1 MHIIVNALPLTGL
14 LTGISRYVRCLYS
27 QVQQLPDMQVS
38 YFNGTHAL
46 QEMPRQAEPGSWSRR
61 TERIWGLPD
70 AVVLSAR
77 SLHWLNFERLMR
89 KACRQNHF
97 SIYHETA
104 FVPVAISDIPVVYTL
119 HDLSLI
125 KHSSKHPRE
134 RVWFFKLFFKRRLP
148 YATHIITVSEFMR
161 NEIIED
167 LKIHPDAITAIHEAP
182 DPGFCPRSKEKIT
195 QMLEHNE
202 WPREYILFVGTLEPR
217 KNIAVLIKAL
227 ARMKNKIPLILAGWQ
242 GWGDKQWLNEIKK
255 LGLDKRIY
263 IANYVDEETL
273 ACLYSGAHAF
283 VYPSVYEGF
292 GLPVLEAMACGCPV
306 VCSNVSSLP
315 EVAGDAALYITPH
328 DHDELA
334 HTLDM
339 VIGDDSIKEVLIE
352 RGLLRAQQ
360 FSWQKTAQQTV
371 NLFMKIAEQH
381 RVKAA

>member
-27 QVQQLPDMQVS
+27 QIEQFSGVQVS

-46 QEMPRQAEPGSWSRR
+46 QEMPHQAEPGSWMQR

-70 AVVLSAR
+70 ALVFSAR

-89 KACRQNHF
+89 KACRENNF
-97 SIYHETA
+97 NIYHETA

-125 KHSSKHPRE
+125 KHSNKHPRE
-134 RVWFFKLFFKRRLP
+134 RVWFFKLFFKRRMP

-167 LKIHPDAITAIHEAP
+167 LSIHPDTITAIHEAP
-182 DPGFCPRSKEKIT
+182 DPGFYPRSGEKIRK
-195 QMLEHNE
+195 MLEHNN
-202 WPREYILFVGTLEPR
+202 WPQNYILFVGTLEPR
-217 KNIAVLIKAL
+217 KNITVLINAL
-227 ARMKNKIPLILAGWQ
+227 SSMKNKIPLILAGWQ
-242 GWGDKQWLNEIKK
+242 GWGDKQWLNEIMK
-255 LGLDKRIY
+255 LGLEKHIY

-273 ACLYSGAHAF
+273 ACLYSGARAF
-283 VYPSVYEGF
+283 VYPSLYEGF

-306 VCSNVSSLP
+306 VCSSVASLP
-315 EVAGDAALYITPH
+315 EVAGDAALYFSPH

-334 HTLDM
+334 HKLDM
-339 VIGDDSIKEVLIE
+339 VIGDDSINEALIE
-352 RGLLRAQQ
+352 RGLKRAQQ

-371 NLFMKIAEQH
+371 SLFVKIAEQH
-381 RVKAA
+381 RMKAA